1 MKLKIIFSGLF
12 QAILMEILTDCEIEN
27 NFALSGIRINHYQAG
42 FHPGKI
48 YRAPRFSLS
57 SFSFH
62 FVRLD

>member
-1 MKLKIIFSGLF
+1 MTRVVHKEIYKDLGVLFSFDFKLIYS
-12 QAILMEILTDCEIEN
+12 
-27 NFALSGIRINHYQAG
+27 SPAG